1 MAEEAQSMEP
11 LSPEELSAELERL
24 AEEQVNDLDS
34 EGEDRARRSKERR
47 ERVVALYAR
56 GALRSA
62 QDYYYAALVLL
73 YGDEVAHFDLARTF
87 ARRAATMGEARAWS
101 VIAAAWD
108 RALLARGRPQRF
120 GTQFIRESGR
130 WSLGRVDPRVNDY
143 ERAFYGVPPL
153 WYQQQNVD
161 QLQRRE
167 DEI

>member
-1 MAEEAQSMEP
+1 MESF
-11 LSPEELSAELERL
+11 SPEELSAELERL

-34 EGEDRARRSKERR
+34 ESDDRQDRSKQRR
-47 ERVVALYAR
+47 ERVVTLYAR

-62 QDYYYAALVLL
+62 QDFYYASLVLL
-73 YGDEVAHFDLARTF
+73 YGDELAHFDLARNF
-87 ARRAATMGEARAWS
+87 AKRAAEMEEGRAWS

-108 RALLARGRPQRF
+108 RALLARNQPQRF
-120 GTQFIRESGR
+120 GTQCIRENGR

-143 ERAFYGVPPL
+143 QRALYGVPPL

-167 DEI
+167 EEI